1 MTFVRPEQSRSP
13 SLRDAPDS
21 ATRNNKRVA
30 DNPAVLAALLGLWG
44 TRGSSQG
51 SLEST
56 AHVLPG
62 AFVNG
67 KAAAVGLSRQ
77 SIAESN
83 LPRDDRG
90 ALSRAAG
97 GYVPPDDVD
106 NKAITRERRSGA
118 AGLEG
123 LTSAI
128 KSRHP
133 DVERGSPAPQRKR
146 RSPLTIPQIPIT
158 SRPASQ
164 LDIHEL
170 PVGAGTSYSAGLIH
184 HPRGDAGE
192 LLMGT
197 SSSRGGIEGWS
208 SCRGKQRDA
217 SASDESRRVLLCS
230 SKVPENPDDDRALE
244 EVDNGSRSCG
254 LEDKSSEATQQELG
268 VGAAKSRGVLPNL
281 ACHGRGDEQ
290 RTAGY

>member
-118 AGLEG
+118 AGLVHDNMHEPRMNVYNWLNQSNLNL
-123 LTSAI
+123 LTH
-128 KSRHP
+128 SR
-133 DVERGSPAPQRKR
+133 
-146 RSPLTIPQIPIT
+146 
-158 SRPASQ
+158 
-164 LDIHEL
+164 DISF
-170 PVGAGTSYSAGLIH
+170 T
-184 HPRGDAGE
+184 
-192 LLMGT
+192 
-197 SSSRGGIEGWS
+197 
-208 SCRGKQRDA
+208 
-217 SASDESRRVLLCS
+217 
-230 SKVPENPDDDRALE
+230 
-244 EVDNGSRSCG
+244 
-254 LEDKSSEATQQELG
+254 
-268 VGAAKSRGVLPNL
+268 
-281 ACHGRGDEQ
+281 
-290 RTAGY
+290 